1 MSKPTSNDL
10 SGLIKYASRGVWRD
24 CLDEWLTLH
33 LGPVTDE
40 AGLEPDDL
48 FEMVGPHWEG
58 TLWGCAF
65 EDLLTQEFEPNGL
78 NIIDDYLKRR
88 GWNEKAPHKTYM
100 KALRHAVMSL
110 YEVSEV
116 VPGQSMRLRDLLREA
131 EPVTVHE
138 RSATQSLA
146 NWDRIAARIV
156 TVNGRQIISGG
167 LLPFGLEASATLIA
181 AFHDMASKP
190 DPDAGFD
197 VTDRTQL
204 LRHSAPMFT
213 AMWLHDF
220 LGKVDV
226 GLPELVNSE
235 GEDLEFHTIIFPL
248 ANGITQKQ
256 AIARLDAHPALT
268 AAGTKFWN
276 WLAQSDRKNRRKTG
290 KQAFVTTMDDGSP
303 VFANVEIK
311 GRMVTLAVNSAG
323 RAAKGRAELAAHLGD
338 LVGTPLT
345 EIRTLEQMLA
355 DEATK
360 RPVLDEP
367 EIPPE
372 EMERIVHALLTREYT
387 KALDEPVPMLG
398 DKSPRQLVKTKAG
411 RTKVA
416 EWLKI
421 LENGAARAKND
432 PMATYSFI
440 WMWEELG
447 IAELRI

>member
-33 LGPVTDE
+33 LGPVADE

-48 FEMVGPHWEG
+48 FEMVGQHWEG

-65 EDLLTQEFEPNGL
+65 EDLLTQEFEPDGL
-78 NIIDDYLKRR
+78 NIVDDYLKRR
-88 GWNEKAPHKTYM
+88 GWNEKAPHKAYM

-181 AFHDMASKP
+181 AFHDMASKS

-197 VTDRTQL
+197 VTDRTVL

-220 LGKVDV
+220 LGKVDA

-248 ANGITQKQ
+248 ANGVTQKV
-256 AIARLDAHPALT
+256 AIARLDAHPALA

-290 KQAFVTTMDDGSP
+290 KQTFITTMDDGSP

-323 RAAKGRAELAAHLGD
+323 RAAKGRAELSAHLGD

-355 DEATK
+355 DEATQ

-372 EMERIVHALLTREYT
+372 EMERVVHAMLTREYA
-387 KALDEPVPMLG
+387 KALDEPVSMLG
-398 DKSPRQLVKTKAG
+398 DKSPRQLIKTKAG

-416 EWLKI
+416 EWLKF

-432 PMATYSFI
+432 PMTTYSFI